1 MNMQLAADLGHRG
14 LPSDNATASLAG
26 DLIWG
31 VKDVAAFI
39 GQTERQAFYLVATGR
54 FRSARSAVVSWR
66 VARRYARGSHRSSPG
81 RPKKDPMRVDGG
93 LT

>member
-39 GQTERQAFYLVATGR
+39 GQTERQAFYLVATGQIPIGKVGGRIVASRAALRAR
-54 FRSARSAVVSWR
+54 FASLVSGAAQKRWSLQN
-66 VARRYARGSHRSSPG
+66 G
-81 RPKKDPMRVDGG
+81 
-93 LT
+93 